1 MCEVVNEVKNGY
13 LNAKKNGRTGSLWKK
28 ETLKIS

>member
-13 LNAKKNGRTGSLWKK
+13 LNAKKMEELVHYGRKK
-28 ETLKIS
+28 L